1 MTSPSGE
8 LVGVVEGAAIL
19 GVYGLLRRFALEARL
34 FRASEGIF
42 HLDWG
47 RGRCGDWVL
56 AVLGVSRFFACR
68 LEPLRCWTQSTFLQ
82 VGCLRDKIAHEE
94 ILQRS
99 QLCEQ
104 GYRCW
109 KSIPG

>member
-1 MTSPSGE
+1 M
-8 LVGVVEGAAIL
+8 GVVEGTGYFF
-19 GVYGLLRRFALEARL
+19 GVYGSLRRFALEARL
-34 FRASEGIF
+34 LRASEGIL

-47 RGRCGDWVL
+47 RGRCGDWIL

-68 LEPLRCWTQSTFLQ
+68 LESLRCWTQSTFLQ

-99 QLCEQ
+99 QL
-104 GYRCW
+104 
-109 KSIPG
+109 